1 MFKEERDNFQFR
13 WEDLGNIE
21 EGRPNLGTST
31 SLLAYRL
38 MQFTLRDV
46 LIKEYNPETA
56 ARIFRQAGA
65 LAGSEFCAG
74 REEGAPGEECYEL
87 VVEDNGIGFDQ
98 KYSERIFGVFQRL
111 HGRQEYEGSGIGLSI
126 CKKIVERHRG
136 TIAAHSTPGQGTSV
150 VMILPVRQPR

>member
-1 MFKEERDNFQFR
+1 
-13 WEDLGNIE
+13 
-21 EGRPNLGTST
+21 
-31 SLLAYRL
+31 

-98 KYSERIFGVFQRL
+98 KYSERIFGSSSGFTA
-111 HGRQEYEGSGIGLSI
+111 GRSTKDPGSASPSAKRSSSATGGPLP
-126 CKKIVERHRG
+126 RTARRG
-136 TIAAHSTPGQGTSV
+136 
-150 VMILPVRQPR
+150 REPRWS